1 MPLLQLLRVLLLHP
15 ILISTDALEFSL
27 DGLTTAYAYRIQV
40 NVRVRKWLETV
51 FKLSSKRLVAL
62 ETVLR
67 WLETVLKWLEE
78 VLNMDI

>member
-1 MPLLQLLRVLLLHP
+1 MRSKRLTEELGDLNNLGPL
-15 ILISTDALEFSL
+15 
-27 DGLTTAYAYRIQV
+27 
-40 NVRVRKWLETV
+40 RKWLETV
-51 FKLSSKRLVAL
+51 FKQSSKHLVALETVLRWL